1 MSIKFSKCLLCK
13 PPDVPCQIK
22 KQCDKESKK
31 DKEDKAG
38 GLNGFWRCEKNLL

>member
-22 KQCDKESKK
+22 KECDKESKNENK
-31 DKEDKAG
+31 KV
-38 GLNGFWRCEKNLL
+38 